1 MKRHVVGSYA
11 RPQEAV
17 EAVKELQEKGYQKK
31 DITLVSSA
39 EARNLISNTTDVE
52 ITTDEAVTGGATK
65 ENGTDHHSI
74 WERIKATFSTDD
86 YDDRVCTSTDD
97 DPLYAYQKD
106 IANGNIIVM
115 VNIERKRTGLDGAE

>member
-1 MKRHVVGSYA
+1 MKRQVVGSYE
-11 RPQEAV
+11 RSQEAV
-17 EAVKELQEKGYQKK
+17 EAVKELQEKGYQKQ
-31 DITLVSSA
+31 DITLICSA

-52 ITTDEAVTGGATK
+52 VTTDEAITGEAAKG
-65 ENGTDHHSI
+65 NGTDHQSI
-74 WERIKATFSTDD
+74 WEKIKETFSTND

-115 VNIERKRTGLDGAE
+115 VNIERKRNGLDGAE